1 MAYATVDDVQARMSR
16 TLTTD
21 EREIVSK
28 FLDDSAVIIDTF
40 NANAPE
46 ENKTI
51 VSCRMVIRAL
61 GSGDDI
67 PIGATQGSKSGL
79 GYSQSWTISAGT
91 VGELYLGK
99 LEKTLLKSG
108 NTIGSY
114 SPTQALVPEVLL

>member
-21 EREIVSK
+21 EREIVLK
-28 FLDDSAVIIDTF
+28 LLDDSAVIIDTF

-99 LEKTLLKSG
+99 LEKSLLKSG

-114 SPTQALVPEVLL
+114 SPTQALVPEVLQ

>member
-1 MAYATVDDVQARMSR
+1 MSYATVDDVQARMSR
-16 TLTTD
+16 TLATD
-21 EREIVSK
+21 EREIASK
-28 FLDDSAVIIDTF
+28 LLDDSAVIIDTF
-40 NANAPE
+40 NANAPA

-61 GSGDDI
+61 GSGEDV
-67 PIGATQGSKSGL
+67 PIGATQGSKSAL

-108 NTIGSY
+108 NAIGSY
-114 SPTQALVPEVLL
+114 SPTQALVPEVPQ

>member
-28 FLDDSAVIIDTF
+28 LLDDSAVIIDTF
-40 NANAPE
+40 NTNAPE

-79 GYSQSWTISAGT
+79 GYSESWTISAGT

-114 SPTQALVPEVLL
+114 SPTQALVPEVLQ

>member
-28 FLDDSAVIIDTF
+28 LLDDSAVIIDTS
-40 NANAPE
+40 NANAPAD
-46 ENKTI
+46 NKTI

-79 GYSQSWTISAGT
+79 GYSESWTISAGA

>member
-28 FLDDSAVIIDTF
+28 LLDDSAVIIDTF

-79 GYSQSWTISAGT
+79 GYSESWTISAGT

-114 SPTQALVPEVLL
+114 SPTQALVPEVLQ

>member
-28 FLDDSAVIIDTF
+28 LLDDSAVIIDTF
-40 NANAPE
+40 NATAPAD
-46 ENKTI
+46 NKTI

>member
-28 FLDDSAVIIDTF
+28 LLDDSAVIIDTF
-40 NANAPE
+40 NANASAD
-46 ENKTI
+46 NKTI

-79 GYSQSWTISAGT
+79 GYSESWTISAGA

-114 SPTQALVPEVLL
+114 SPTQALVPEVPL

>member
-28 FLDDSAVIIDTF
+28 LLDDSAVIIDTF
-40 NANAPE
+40 NANAPAD
-46 ENKTI
+46 NKTI

-79 GYSQSWTISAGT
+79 GYSESWTISAGA

>member
-28 FLDDSAVIIDTF
+28 LLDDSAVIIDTF
-40 NANAPE
+40 NANAPT

>member
-28 FLDDSAVIIDTF
+28 LLDDSAVIIDTF
-40 NANAPE
+40 NANAPAD
-46 ENKTI
+46 NKTI

-79 GYSQSWTISAGT
+79 GYSQSWTISAGA

-108 NTIGSY
+108 NAIGSY

>member
-28 FLDDSAVIIDTF
+28 LLDDSAVIIDTF

-114 SPTQALVPEVLL
+114 SPTQALVPEVLQ

>member
-16 TLTTD
+16 TLATD
-21 EREIVSK
+21 EREIASK
-28 FLDDSAVIIDTF
+28 LLDDSAVIIDTF
-40 NANAPE
+40 NANAPAD
-46 ENKTI
+46 NKTI

-61 GSGDDI
+61 GSGEDV

-79 GYSQSWTISAGT
+79 GYSQSWTISAGA

-99 LEKTLLKSG
+99 LEKNLLKSG

>member
-1 MAYATVDDVQARMSR
+1 MAYATIDDVQARMSR

-28 FLDDSAVIIDTF
+28 LLDDSAVIIDTF
-40 NANAPE
+40 NANAPAD
-46 ENKTI
+46 NKTI

-79 GYSQSWTISAGT
+79 GYSESWTISAGA